1 MILLTQ
7 NLWNIFITI
16 KLLIYFHQLKTLT
29 YHFKAFWLVN
39 VLLKALSKTDQS
51 KFPDT
56 YKTQVIVRTNH
67 GEFSK
72 F

>member
-1 MILLTQ
+1 M
-7 NLWNIFITI
+7 
-16 KLLIYFHQLKTLT
+16 TLT
-29 YHFKAFWLVN
+29 CYFKAFWLVN
-39 VLLKALSKTDQS
+39 VLLKALAKTDQS

-56 YKTQVIVRTNH
+56 YKTQVIERTTP